1 MFGGNFHIYYRWMP
15 QQDQLLILHQLHWGY
30 SQQSLRQKAAE
41 HRGRVK
47 VWHNLPAK
55 QSDHRVNLVYN
66 GLSSC
71 QHHPS
76 ITRSCSS
83 NPDLR
88 SSHAVLCSK
97 KDNAL
102 QALWSLLPT
111 RHLQSEPK
119 WHEIPSTTPDGRKA
133 VFGQQISPISQRRF
147 SEHHWKSG
155 AALTQS
161 PTRLTDSV
169 FTLKF
174 PPGLSRTH
182 YFSASQISVKFYHTL
197 ISEAKNNFTGEEFN
211 VFIA

>member
-47 VWHNLPAK
+47 VWHTLPAK

-111 RHLQSEPK
+111 RDLQSEPK

-133 VFGQQISPISQRRF
+133 VFGQQISLISQRHF
-147 SEHHWKSG
+147 SEQHWKSG

-161 PTRLTDSV
+161 PTRLTV
-169 FTLKF
+169 FSRWSFPQDFPEHVTSLPAKF
-174 PPGLSRTH
+174 QWNSTILSFQKLRT
-182 YFSASQISVKFYHTL
+182 ISLEKSSMFL
-197 ISEAKNNFTGEEFN
+197 
-211 VFIA
+211 